1 MSTEPK
7 KAVPTWYEEARKI
20 LKNESNLDEASAN
33 AILQMVALAA
43 ESNRKSTLAQSQ
55 KTAQEKR
62 VKAAKRLLESYH
74 LLKASVR
81 SGIESTA
88 DLLDDSEMQL
98 LMQREESVKNQQ
110 VRSLAMQAAT
120 NRVLLAQIENAL
132 REMKTVC
139 HSDRSPRF
147 RRQFDVLYSRY
158 IRGWAIEAICTEYGI
173 ERSYFFR
180 TLNDATL
187 TFSTLLFGATLPEN
201 PTTSDFETMENC
213 QKEPENSGFSQ
224 LKLF

>member
-7 KAVPTWYEEARKI
+7 KAVPTWYEEARRI
-20 LKNESNLDEASAN
+20 LKNESKLDEASAN

-43 ESNRKSTLAQSQ
+43 ESNRKSTLTQSQ

-139 HSDRSPRF
+139 HADRSPRF

-158 IRGWAIEAICTEYGI
+158 IRGWKIEAICTELGI
-173 ERSYFFR
+173 ERTCYFQSIHEA
-180 TLNDATL
+180 LQ
-187 TFSTLLFGATLPEN
+187 TFSLILFGEIVPGNSLQNDIEN
-201 PTTSDFETMENC
+201 LENE
-213 QKEPENSGFSQ
+213 QAVQ
-224 LKLF
+224 LKFF

>member
-43 ESNRKSTLAQSQ
+43 ESNRKTTLATAQ

-158 IRGWAIEAICTEYGI
+158 IRGWAIEAICTEYSI
-173 ERSYFFR
+173 EKSEYYRC
-180 TLNDATL
+180 LQQATF
-187 TFSTLLFGATLPEN
+187 TFSILLFGENDPSSSTSESAESTAQPEQ
-201 PTTSDFETMENC
+201 M
-213 QKEPENSGFSQ
+213 
-224 LKLF
+224 KLF

>member
-7 KAVPTWYEEARKI
+7 KAVPTWYDEARKI

-74 LLKASVR
+74 LLKVSVR

-139 HSDRSPRF
+139 HADRSPRF

-158 IRGWAIEAICTEYGI
+158 IRGWKIEAICTELGI
-173 ERSYFFR
+173 EQAECYRAIR
-180 TLNDATL
+180 NATE
-187 TFSTLLFGATLPEN
+187 TFALILFGGVEPDNQDKTD
-201 PTTSDFETMENC
+201 SDLYLTPDEIE
-213 QKEPENSGFSQ
+213 Q
-224 LKLF
+224 LKFF